1 MVSMD
6 GDIVRIE
13 RAKNGF
19 TVEMRDPK
27 IDEQNRKGENEGG
40 STEYRSPFVSYVF
53 ESTEAVLEF
62 LGENL
67 EKAMPLDEFETS
79 FEEASKESS

>member
-1 MVSMD
+1 MMD
-6 GDIVRIE
+6 GEIVRIE

-27 IDEQNRKGENEGG
+27 IDEQNRKRDEDDGPEEGF
-40 STEYRSPFVSYVF
+40 RSPFVSYVF
-53 ESTEAVLEF
+53 ESVEAVLAF

-79 FEEASKESS
+79 FKEAVAKENG

>member
-1 MVSMD
+1 MD
-6 GDIVRIE
+6 GQVVRIE

-19 TVEMRDPK
+19 TVEMRDPAIEK
-27 IDEQNRKGENEGG
+27 RNRERDEEDGPGG
-40 STEYRSPFVSYVF
+40 YESPFVSFVF

-67 EKAMPLDEFETS
+67 EKAMPLDEFDTS
-79 FEEASKESS
+79 FEEAAAKEGTNG